1 MWLRR
6 LSIALFVCLL
16 LAPATVRAQDPFGSP
31 LPQPPMPPIWET
43 PPLPEPP
50 MPIFVS
56 DQVQLKL
63 YQVSATIQDQV
74 ATTHIEQTFVNR
86 GSTPVEGMYL
96 FPLPEQA
103 AIGEFNMV
111 VDGQTFEGQIMRK
124 EEARAI
130 YEDIVRQQRDPALLE
145 YVGRDLFQARIF
157 PIPPGGER
165 KIELTYSQVLPNEGG
180 LIHYRYPLRTQPLVT
195 PGGGVRFV
203 QPIGQLAITAD
214 IVTTSPL
221 KAIYSPTYPVVTTRN
236 GDFNATVS
244 YEASNVTPT
253 ADFDLYFSVDQ
264 SDIGLSLMTYKPA
277 GEDGFFL
284 LLAAPKVEVDSQQI
298 VARDVLLVLD
308 TSGSMEGQKIEQAR
322 SALLFVLEHLNPQ
335 DRFNVVSFNTGVRQF
350 ETGLQPMSRAAEAKQ
365 FVSDLQAGGSTDINR
380 ALLEALAQVDETRP
394 TVVVFLTDG
403 LPTVGEVDAQRIID
417 NVRKQA
423 PEDVQLFAFGVGDDV
438 NTVLLDTISQ
448 ENRGASAYVRPF
460 EAIDEIVSGFYQ
472 KISTPVLTSLTL
484 DFGKVRAEDLY
495 PYPLPDMFAGSQLV
509 LVGRYR
515 DGGPTA
521 VTLRGMVNGQVKV
534 FEFDDQAFRSQ
545 GGEPFIAR
553 LWATRKIGYLLN
565 EIRLRGY
572 NQELVDEI
580 VRLSTTYG
588 VATPYTSFFVPEP
601 RLAGQPLPDDQI
613 GGAPMATMAPAPA
626 LVQEAQK
633 FIERE
638 AASALSAAP
647 SEPAAGAAAVADSQA
662 RETMRSANAAAS
674 GAESGLRSALD
685 KSFAFQAGYWVDTAY
700 KTDFPKRELAFGSD
714 DYFKLLAQHPEWAPY
729 LAVSSNVIVVLDRM
743 AYVVTDSGQPLV
755 EPQSAGQPVQTAQPA
770 KVLPEI
776 TPVGPDVTANP
787 QPVAVQPPPGEPPT
801 QREPQ
806 APLCTAPAFG
816 IGLLL
821 APGAWAWRRRRRSI

>member
-1 MWLRR
+1 MWFRR
-6 LSIALFVCLL
+6 LPIVLFACLL
-16 LAPATVRAQDPFGSP
+16 LAPATVRAQDPFTSP
-31 LPQPPMPPIWET
+31 VPVPPMPPIRET
-43 PPLPEPP
+43 PPPEPP
-50 MPIFVS
+50 MPILIA

-74 ATTHIEQTFVNR
+74 ATTHIEQTFVNQ

-130 YEDIVRQQRDPALLE
+130 YESIVRQQRDPALLE

-165 KIELTYSQVLPNEGG
+165 KIELTYSQVLPSEGG
-180 LIHYRYPLRTQPLVT
+180 LIHYRYPLRTQPLVNERS
-195 PGGGVRFV
+195 GVRFV
-203 QPIGQLAITAD
+203 QPIGQLAITVD

-264 SDIGLSLMTYKPA
+264 SDVGLSLMSYKPA

-284 LLAAPKVEVDSQQI
+284 LLAAPKVEVDNQQI

-335 DRFNVVSFNTGVRQF
+335 DRFNIVSFNTGVRQF
-350 ETGLQPMSRAAEAKQ
+350 EVGPQSMSRVADAKQ
-365 FVSDLQAGGSTDINR
+365 FVAALQAGGSTDINR
-380 ALLEALAQVDETRP
+380 ALLEALAQVDEVRP
-394 TVVVFLTDG
+394 TVIVFLTDG

-417 NVRKQA
+417 NVRQQA
-423 PEDVQLFAFGVGDDV
+423 PAGVQLFAFGVGDDV

-448 ENRGASAYVRPF
+448 ENRGTSAYVG
-460 EAIDEIVSGFYQ
+460 ASDTIDEIVSGFYQ
-472 KISTPVLTSLTL
+472 KISTPVLSGLAL
-484 DFGKVRAEDLY
+484 DFGQVRTEELY
-495 PYPLPDMFAGSQLV
+495 PYPLPDLFAGSQLV

-515 DGGPTA
+515 AGGPTTA
-521 VTLRGMVNGQVKV
+521 TLRGLVNGQEKAFM
-534 FEFDDQAFRSQ
+534 FEDQTFRTQ

-565 EIRLRGY
+565 EIRLHGY

-601 RLAGQPLPDDQI
+601 QIVGQPMPVDQV
-613 GGAPMATMAPAPA
+613 GGAPMATMAPEPDAVVD
-626 LVQEAQK
+626 LRKQLD
-633 FIERE
+633 
-638 AASALSAAP
+638 AAAESALSAAP
-647 SEPAAGAAAVADSQA
+647 AQPAAGPAAVADSQA
-662 RETMRSANAAAS
+662 RETLRSANTAA
-674 GAESGLRSALD
+674 GDTESGLRTALD
-685 KSFAFQAGYWVDTAY
+685 KSFASQNGHVGGHRLHDRHSEAHAGLW
-700 KTDFPKRELAFGSD
+700 
-714 DYFKLLAQHPEWAPY
+714 
-729 LAVSSNVIVVLDRM
+729 
-743 AYVVTDSGQPLV
+743 
-755 EPQSAGQPVQTAQPA
+755 
-770 KVLPEI
+770 
-776 TPVGPDVTANP
+776 
-787 QPVAVQPPPGEPPT
+787 
-801 QREPQ
+801 QR
-806 APLCTAPAFG
+806 
-816 IGLLL
+816 
-821 APGAWAWRRRRRSI
+821 